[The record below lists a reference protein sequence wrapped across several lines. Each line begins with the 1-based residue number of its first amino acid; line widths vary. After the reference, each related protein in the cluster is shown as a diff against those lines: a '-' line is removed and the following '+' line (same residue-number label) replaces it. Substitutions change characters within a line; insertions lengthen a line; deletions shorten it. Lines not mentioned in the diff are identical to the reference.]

1 MSIDDEASPTCTP
14 YPQVRDIDEQ
24 LTTRLSNGE
33 MKIIP
38 RSIYTRMHHDYGM
51 SRRAVSILTFHD
63 IDELRQSDFKKKPAV
78 QDVII
83 QDPQVQDSH
92 VHRQR
97 VADVTTNTDV
107 SPARLKKHENG
118 WAI

>member
-1 MSIDDEASPTCTP
+1 M
-14 YPQVRDIDEQ
+14 
-24 LTTRLSNGE
+24 
-33 MKIIP
+33 
-38 RSIYTRMHHDYGM
+38 YTRMHHDYGM

-63 IDELRQSDFKKKPAV
+63 IDELRQSDLKKKPAV

-83 QDPQVQDSH
+83 QDPHVQDSH

-97 VADVTTNTDV
+97 VAHVTTNTDV

-118 WAI
+118 WAIQSSYLPKNQYYCDVLPKSA